1 MVYLII
7 LLMTFLGSVASVFF
21 KKASSN
27 SSSFVGL
34 IKTPSLYWGG
44 CLYITAALLN
54 LYVLHYIEY
63 SKVLP
68 FTSITYIWTL
78 LLSYYLFHEKIGI
91 AKFVG
96 VFLIFVGVVLIAI

>member
-44 CLYITAALLN
+44 MFIYYGSLIKCLCASLYRIFKSSSIYVNN
-54 LYVLHYIEY
+54 LYLDFIVVI
-63 SKVLP
+63 
-68 FTSITYIWTL
+68 
-78 LLSYYLFHEKIGI
+78 LF
-91 AKFVG
+91 VS
-96 VFLIFVGVVLIAI
+96 